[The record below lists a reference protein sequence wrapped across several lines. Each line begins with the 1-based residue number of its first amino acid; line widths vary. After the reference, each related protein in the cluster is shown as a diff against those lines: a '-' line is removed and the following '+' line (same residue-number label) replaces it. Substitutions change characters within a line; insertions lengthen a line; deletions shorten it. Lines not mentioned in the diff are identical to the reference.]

1 MTMPAHR
8 QGVAGVSSARPR
20 HCCRPTYVS
29 GLRTRLAHRGIS
41 RMEDRDK
48 TKEQLIRELVE
59 LRQTVAKLETLES
72 KHRRT
77 EETLQQRN
85 RELALLNRASRVL
98 TSTLNLDLV
107 LATVLEEARG
117 LLGIAACSVWLID
130 PATGELVCRQ
140 ATGPQSEI
148 VRGWRLAP
156 GQGIAGWVA
165 QRDESLIVP
174 DTKADERHFRGV
186 DQQTGVQ
193 LRSILTVPLR
203 VTQEV
208 IGVLQVADT
217 ETDHFQTAD
226 LTLAKSLAVTAA
238 VAIENAQLYEQAQ
251 RRSESLT
258 NLNQASQVIASSLDT
273 KDIVEQ
279 IVELAGTVVH
289 SDYTSVVLLDE
300 ERKPVRETE
309 HFHHMPPISQRIRY
323 GGVTRYVL
331 SKGRPV
337 VVDVISDDGEMSPSV
352 RRPDGEAIKANP
364 VAVRAGIRSFAAVP
378 IQAKGRTMGVLF
390 THSLRPCAFRG
401 QIPLL
406 NTFANQAAVAL
417 ENAWLYEQAQQEITE
432 RKRVEEAL
440 RQRTAQLEALREV
453 GLELTAQLDL
463 DALLHSIVSRAVE
476 LLGGTAGG
484 LDLYRPDQDALDLV
498 VSIGL
503 GHTPTNA
510 YLRRDEGIAG
520 KVLEMGEPLIVDDYS
535 QWPERPDMWEGYPL
549 AAVIGVPVRWGEEF
563 LGVIIVA
570 TETPGAFSP
579 ADAELLS
586 LFATQAAIAIRNV
599 RLYEEIR
606 QRALEQETVSRV
618 ARALNT
624 LDVRDAFPVLIEG
637 LQNLTAC
644 ERVDMALLDEGSKH
658 FKIVNLEPPFPT
670 LEEGAGS
677 AAFIPAHYA
686 VRPSMMPFEPQD
698 RGGPEG
704 PAQEVKTSPPLVAI
718 VEDLTD
724 AHPRMTA
731 DLSVEVD
738 LTHTKKARQ
747 LLPYKQAL
755 CQAGFRSRVS
765 LPLLVGG
772 KPIGVLNLLG
782 RQPDLFRESQL
793 PALQQI
799 ADALASAVENSHLF
813 RAERRQRREADTLRK
828 AALAL
833 TTALERDEVIERIL
847 AQLQEVVPY
856 DSASVQLLREDQ
868 LEIVGGRGFPN
879 LPDLLG
885 VCFPVTADNPNRE
898 VVRTRDPFI
907 VEDASAVYTRFRESP
922 HLQARI
928 RSWLGVPMLVG
939 ERLVGMIA
947 LDKQEPGFYTEEHAR
962 LAEAF
967 TAQAAI
973 AVENAH
979 LFQAEREQRELAEAL
994 EEAAAAVSSTL
1005 EPDQVLD
1012 RILEQVERIVAGDAF
1027 NVMLIEDDTVRIV
1040 RWRGYK
1046 HLSADGNISR
1056 ASIPIATYP
1065 SLLRMIQTQKSVV
1078 ISDTTA
1084 DPDWIAPEGKEW
1096 RRSYVAAPIRVRDL
1110 IVGLLNVS
1118 STQPGQFDSADAR
1131 RLEAFAAHA
1140 ATAIENAHLYRE
1152 LLNHT
1157 EQLEQRVQER
1167 TAQLRVQYAR
1177 LNAILRSTADGIIVT
1192 DAQGQIIQ
1200 TNPVAQ
1206 SWLNQ
1211 VLSPED
1217 VAKLKEA
1224 VRDLA
1229 REVST
1234 EATNPEI
1241 PSEEQ
1246 PGTMLELTGLDLELK
1261 AAPVARRDE
1270 KEEPAAVVV
1279 AVHDVSHLKALD
1291 RMKTRFVSNVSH
1303 ELRTPITTI
1312 KLYVAL
1318 MQRRPEKWEE
1328 YLQPLAEEADR
1339 QAHLVEDILQISRID
1354 TGRLEMRP
1362 RPTPLNRL
1370 IEVVVSNRQVLA
1382 ESRGLT
1388 LEHLPA
1394 ESDPVALV
1402 DSERMM
1408 QVLNNLVENAIHY
1421 TMEGGKVT
1429 VSTRQEKAEGR
1440 MWAIATVA
1448 DTGIGIP
1455 ANELPLVFDRFYRGE
1470 RPRSMQISGTGL
1482 GLAIVKEIVELHGGR
1497 VTVES
1502 EEGQGTTFIVWLPL
1516 ISKL

>member
-1 MTMPAHR
+1 
-8 QGVAGVSSARPR
+8 
-20 HCCRPTYVS
+20 
-29 GLRTRLAHRGIS
+29 
-41 RMEDRDK
+41 MEDRDK

-59 LRQTVAKLETLES
+59 LRQTVSKLETLEV
-72 KHRRT
+72 KRRRT

-98 TSTLNLDLV
+98 TSTLDLDLV

-130 PATGELVCRQ
+130 PATDELVCRQ

-148 VRGWRLAP
+148 VRGWQLAP

-165 QRDESLIVP
+165 QNDESLIVP
-174 DTKADERHFRGV
+174 DTQADERHFRGV
-186 DQQTGVQ
+186 DQQTGIQ

-217 ETDHFQTAD
+217 EIDHFQTAD

-273 KDIVEQ
+273 KDVLEQ

-300 ERKPVRETE
+300 ERRPVRETE

-337 VVDVISDDGEMSPSV
+337 VVDVISDDGEMSPPV
-352 RRPDGEAIKANP
+352 RRPDGELIKANP

-390 THSLRPCAFRG
+390 THGLRPCAFRG

-406 NTFANQAAVAL
+406 TTFANQAAVAL

-476 LLGGTAGG
+476 LLEGTAGG
-484 LDLYRPDQDALDLV
+484 LDLYRPDQDVLELV

-503 GHTPTNA
+503 GHTHVNTR
-510 YLRRDEGIAG
+510 LRRDEGIAG
-520 KVLEMGEPLIVDDYS
+520 KVLETGESLIVDDYS
-535 QWPERPDMWEGYPL
+535 QWPERPDIWAGHPL

-570 TETPGAFSP
+570 TDTPEAFSS

-599 RLYEEIR
+599 RLYEETR

-624 LDVRDAFPVLIEG
+624 LDVHDAFPVLVEG
-637 LQNLTAC
+637 LQNLTTC
-644 ERVDMALLDEGSKH
+644 ERVDMALLDDSGKH
-658 FKIVNLEPPFPT
+658 FKMINLEPPFPT
-670 LEEGAGS
+670 LEESPRPFVSGHSTVRSGTMPKPS
-677 AAFIPAHYA
+677 ALE
-686 VRPSMMPFEPQD
+686 SQD
-698 RGGPEG
+698 RGDRGR
-704 PAQEVKTSPPLVAI
+704 PAQEMKTSLPLVAR
-718 VEDLTD
+718 VEDLAD
-724 AHPRMTA
+724 GHPRLTA
-731 DLSVEVD
+731 DLSAEAD
-738 LTHTKKARQ
+738 LVHKREAKH
-747 LLPYKQAL
+747 LLPDKHGLY
-755 CQAGFRSRVS
+755 QAGFRSRVS

-772 KPIGVLNLLG
+772 EPIGVLNLLG
-782 RQPDLFRESQL
+782 RKPHLFRESQL

-813 RAERRQRREADTLRK
+813 RAERRQRQEADTLRE

-885 VCFPVTADNPNRE
+885 IRLPVTADNPNRE
-898 VVRTRDPFI
+898 VVRTRAPFI
-907 VEDASAVYTRFRESP
+907 VEDASAMYAGFRESP
-922 HLQARI
+922 HLQTMI

-1027 NVMLIEDDTVRIV
+1027 NIMLIEDDTVRMV

-1046 HLSADGNISR
+1046 HLNADDKISR
-1056 ASIPIATYP
+1056 VSIPIATYP
-1065 SLLRMIQTQKSVV
+1065 SLLRMIRTQKSVV
-1078 ISDTTA
+1078 ISDTA
-1084 DPDWIAPEGKEW
+1084 DDPDWIPLEGKEW

-1118 STQPGQFDSADAR
+1118 STRPGQFDSADAR

-1140 ATAIENAHLYRE
+1140 ATAIENAQLYRE

-1192 DAQGQIIQ
+1192 DTQGDIIQ

-1211 VLSPED
+1211 ALSPED
-1217 VAKLKEA
+1217 VAELKEA
-1224 VRDLA
+1224 VRNLA
-1229 REVST
+1229 REVSA
-1234 EATNPEI
+1234 EATNSEAAG
-1241 PSEEQ
+1241 EEQ

-1261 AAPVARRDE
+1261 AAPVARKDRT
-1270 KEEPAAVVV
+1270 EEPAAVVV

-1354 TGRLEMRP
+1354 TGRLEMKP
-1362 RPTPLNRL
+1362 HPTPLNKL
-1370 IEVVVSNRQVLA
+1370 IEAVVNNRQVLA
-1382 ESRGLT
+1382 QNRGLT
-1388 LEHLPA
+1388 LEYHSA
-1394 ESDPVALV
+1394 ESNPVALV
-1402 DSERMM
+1402 DPARMM
-1408 QVLNNLVENAIHY
+1408 QVLNNLVENAIRY
-1421 TMEGGKVT
+1421 TMEGGEVT
-1429 VSTRQEKAEGR
+1429 ISTRQEEAEGR
-1440 MWAIATVA
+1440 TWATATVA

-1455 ANELPLVFDRFYRGE
+1455 ADELPLVFDRFYRGE
-1470 RPRSMQISGTGL
+1470 KPRSMQISGTGL

-1502 EEGQGTTFIVWLPL
+1502 QEGQGTTFIIWLPL
-1516 ISKL
+1516 ISKR